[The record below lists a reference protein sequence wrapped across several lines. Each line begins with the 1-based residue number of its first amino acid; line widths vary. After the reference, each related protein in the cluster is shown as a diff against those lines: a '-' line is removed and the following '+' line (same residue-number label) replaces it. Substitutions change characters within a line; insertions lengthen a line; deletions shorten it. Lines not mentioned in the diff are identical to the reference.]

1 MDNCNSSNRKLVL
14 IKYKRIFIKNYI
26 TPEGFKKLQDELN
39 HLIKIER
46 PGIVKVVSWAAGNG
60 DRSENGDYIYG
71 KKKLRQIDSRI
82 KYLIINIED
91 AEIVRRDIVVPEKQ
105 IFFGAFV
112 VINDDIKSKLLT
124 IRIVGAQEINHAP
137 ENISWISPLA
147 KSLMGRSVGDIV
159 NVETTKDERS
169 YSVLEVYY

>member
-1 MDNCNSSNRKLVL
+1 M
-14 IKYKRIFIKNYI
+14 
-26 TPEGFKKLQDELN
+26 
-39 HLIKIER
+39 IKIER
-46 PGIVKVVSWAAGNG
+46 PETVKVVSWAAGNG

-91 AEIVRRDIVVPEKQ
+91 AEIVRRDRVVPEKK

-112 VINDDIKSKLLT
+112 VINDDVKDKVLS
-124 IRIVGAQEINHAP
+124 IRIVGTQEINHAP
-137 ENISWISPLA
+137 ENISWASPMS
-147 KSLMGRSVGDIV
+147 KSLIGKTVGDVV
-159 NVETTKDERS
+159 NVKTMNDERL

>member
-1 MDNCNSSNRKLVL
+1 M
-14 IKYKRIFIKNYI
+14 
-26 TPEGFKKLQDELN
+26 
-39 HLIKIER
+39 IKIER

-91 AEIVRRDIVVPEKQ
+91 AEIVRRDSVVPERK

-112 VINDDIKSKLLT
+112 VINDDIKSKLNP
-124 IRIVGAQEINHAP
+124 INNIKNVHVSVTFDPPWKP
-137 ENISWISPLA
+137 EMMTDFAREKLGFEPVSNKIKEKKI
-147 KSLMGRSVGDIV
+147 
-159 NVETTKDERS
+159 E
-169 YSVLEVYY
+169 LEWE

>member
-1 MDNCNSSNRKLVL
+1 M
-14 IKYKRIFIKNYI
+14 
-26 TPEGFKKLQDELN
+26 
-39 HLIKIER
+39 IKIER
-46 PGIVKVVSWAAGNG
+46 PETVKVVSWAAGNG

-91 AEIVRRDIVVPEKQ
+91 AEIVRRDGVVPERK

-112 VINDDIKSKLLT
+112 VIKDDTKGKSLT
-124 IRIVGAQEINHAP
+124 IRIVGAQEINHAA

-147 KSLMGRSVGDIV
+147 KSLTGRSVGDIV

>member
-1 MDNCNSSNRKLVL
+1 M
-14 IKYKRIFIKNYI
+14 
-26 TPEGFKKLQDELN
+26 
-39 HLIKIER
+39 IKIER
-46 PGIVKVVSWAAGNG
+46 PEIVKVVSWAAGNG

-91 AEIVRRDIVVPEKQ
+91 AEIVRRDGVVPERK

-112 VINDDIKSKLLT
+112 VIKDDTKSKSLT
-124 IRIVGAQEINHAP
+124 IRIVGAQEINHAA

>member
-14 IKYKRIFIKNYI
+14 IKYKGIFIKNYI

-82 KYLIINIED
+82 KYLII
-91 AEIVRRDIVVPEKQ
+91 
-105 IFFGAFV
+105 
-112 VINDDIKSKLLT
+112 KL
-124 IRIVGAQEINHAP
+124 
-137 ENISWISPLA
+137 
-147 KSLMGRSVGDIV
+147 
-159 NVETTKDERS
+159 
-169 YSVLEVYY
+169 